1 MAECDVNKTAAQMLQ
16 ISIGFGAGK
25 AQTMAGQ
32 KDGHMQERN
41 MAKGMN
47 KQGKNVKKPKKEVA
61 KAPLATP
68 STKGSVSINGGTTKS

>member
-1 MAECDVNKTAAQMLQ
+1 
-16 ISIGFGAGK
+16 
-25 AQTMAGQ
+25 
-32 KDGHMQERN
+32 MQERN

-61 KAPLATP
+61 KAAIATP